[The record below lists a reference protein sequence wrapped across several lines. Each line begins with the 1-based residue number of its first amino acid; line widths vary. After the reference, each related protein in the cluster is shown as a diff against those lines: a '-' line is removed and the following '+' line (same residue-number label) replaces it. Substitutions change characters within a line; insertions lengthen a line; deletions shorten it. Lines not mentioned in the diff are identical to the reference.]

1 MIYIVVPCYNEEAV
15 LKDTTEQLVALL
27 PRLSLPARILYVDDG
42 SRDATWDMI
51 EAFAKAHPEVCGIR
65 LAHNVGH
72 QNALWAG
79 MEHVA
84 DRADAIISI
93 DADLQDDIEVIVR
106 MVDDF
111 RDGADVV
118 YGVRRDRTTDSF
130 FKRATALCFY
140 KAMNSLG
147 TGTVYN
153 HADFRL
159 LSHRALRALMDF
171 PERNLFLRGM
181 VPMLGFHTK
190 MEYYDRLE
198 RKAGETK
205 YPLSKMLAFAA
216 DGITSFSI
224 KPLRSIFFCGVLF
237 LLVAVGVIVWAL
249 IEYFDHNTIAG
260 WTSLLI
266 SIWFVGGCLLMA
278 MGVMGEYIGKMYQEV
293 KRRPR
298 YFVMDEA
305 GNI

>member
-51 EAFAKAHPEVCGIR
+51 EAFAKAHPEECGIR

-111 RDGADVV
+111 RNGADVV

-130 FKRATALCFY
+130 FKRATALGFY

>member
-111 RDGADVV
+111 RNGADVV

-130 FKRATALCFY
+130 FKRATALGFY

-278 MGVMGEYIGKMYQEV
+278 MGVMGEYIGKIYQEV

>member
-130 FKRATALCFY
+130 FKRATALGFY

>member
-1 MIYIVVPCYNEEAV
+1 M
-15 LKDTTEQLVALL
+15 KDTTEQLVALL

-111 RDGADVV
+111 RNGADVV

>member
-51 EAFAKAHPEVCGIR
+51 ETFAKAHPEVCGIR

-111 RDGADVV
+111 RNGADVV

-130 FKRATALCFY
+130 FKRATALGFY

>member
-84 DRADAIISI
+84 DHADAIISI

-190 MEYYDRLE
+190 REYYDRLE

>member
-111 RDGADVV
+111 RNGADVV